1 MKTTV
6 QGMSVPDAAHE
17 ALRKSESLLETL
29 AEHAPVV
36 VWVMDASGKVTYISR
51 YWQEFTGRDS
61 EQDIGFKW
69 AEAIHPDDSDRAAR
83 ELMEAAS
90 AGQPSRGE
98 YRVRRVDGEYAWL
111 RDYSVPFSN
120 SDGSYGGR
128 VGTCMDITD
137 HKIQEKLAQR
147 VQENLIL
154 GQEAERKRVARE
166 LHDDVAQRI
175 ALFVAALHDI
185 QRLAP
190 QPSPVL
196 EEKLRTMRADLEA
209 LAEDVHRISHNLHP
223 STLAN
228 LGLVAALRR
237 LCSEF
242 SEQMRLAV
250 DFRVQDISDEMPEE
264 VALAIFRVT
273 QESLA
278 NCARHSKSRTASVS
292 LTGHSDEIRLTIADQ
307 GEGFDVSRLGEAAGL
322 GLISMQER
330 ARILGGNLDIT
341 SSPSHGTK
349 VQLRL
354 PKPRS

>member
-1 MKTTV
+1 MKTSV
-6 QGMSVPDAAHE
+6 QGTSVPTSAHD
-17 ALRKSESLLETL
+17 ALRESQSLLQTL

-36 VWVMDASGKVTYISR
+36 VWVMDASGQVTYISR

-61 EQDIGFKW
+61 EQDLGFKW
-69 AEAIHPDDSDRAAR
+69 AEAIHPDDCDRAAS
-83 ELMEAAS
+83 ELMEATS
-90 AGQPSRGE
+90 AGLPSRGE

-120 SDGSYGGR
+120 ADGSYGGR

-137 HKIQEKLAQR
+137 HKNQERLAQR

-166 LHDDVAQRI
+166 LHDDVAQRM
-175 ALFVAALHDI
+175 ALFSTALHDV
-185 QRLAP
+185 QRLVP

-196 EEKLRTMRADLEA
+196 VDKLKTMRADLEA

-223 STLAN
+223 ATLAN

-237 LCSEF
+237 LCGEF
-242 SEQMRLAV
+242 SEQLRIAV
-250 DFRVQDISDEMPEE
+250 DVCVEDISDEMPED

-273 QESLA
+273 QESLT
-278 NCARHSKSRTASVS
+278 NCAKHSKSRTAKVS
-292 LTGHSDEIRLTIADQ
+292 LTGLSDEIRLTIADQ
-307 GEGFDVSRLGEAAGL
+307 GEGFDLSRLGEAAGL

-330 ARILGGNLDIT
+330 ARILGGHLEIT
-341 SSPSHGTK
+341 SSPSDGTT

-354 PKPRS
+354 PTPRS

>member
-1 MKTTV
+1 MKTPV
-6 QGMSVPDAAHE
+6 QGTSVPSSAHD
-17 ALRKSESLLETL
+17 ALRKSESLLQTL

-36 VWVMDASGKVTYISR
+36 VWVMDASGQVTYISR

-61 EQDIGFKW
+61 EQDVGFKW
-69 AEAIHPDDSDRAAR
+69 AEAIHPDDSERAAS
-83 ELMEAAS
+83 ELMAAAS
-90 AGQPSRGE
+90 AEEPSRGE
-98 YRVRRVDGEYAWL
+98 YRVRRIDGEYAWL
-111 RDYSVPFSN
+111 RDYSVPYYN
-120 SDGSYGGR
+120 ADGSYGGR

-137 HKIQEKLAQR
+137 HKNQERLAQK

-175 ALFVAALHDI
+175 ALFGSALHDV
-185 QRLAP
+185 QRLVF

-196 EEKLRTMRADLEA
+196 EERLRTLRADLEA
-209 LAEDVHRISHNLHP
+209 LALDVHRISHNLHP

-242 SEQMRLAV
+242 SEQRRLAV
-250 DFRVQDISDEMPEE
+250 DFRVQGISDEMPEE
-264 VALAIFRVT
+264 IALAIFRVT
-273 QESLA
+273 QESLT
-278 NCARHSKSRTASVS
+278 NVARHSKSRAASVT
-292 LTGHSDEIRLTIADQ
+292 LTGLSDEILLTIADQ
-307 GEGFDVSRLGEAAGL
+307 GEGFDVNQRGQAAGL

-330 ARILGGNLDIT
+330 TRILGGHLEII
-341 SSPSHGTK
+341 SSPSLGTK

-354 PKPRS
+354 RKPRS

>member
-1 MKTTV
+1 MKTTA
-6 QGMSVPDAAHE
+6 QGTSVPHAQD
-17 ALRKSESLLETL
+17 ALRESESLLQTL

-36 VWVMDASGKVTYISR
+36 VWVMDAGGKVTYISR

-69 AEAIHPDDSDRAAR
+69 VEAIHPDDCDRAAR
-83 ELMEAAS
+83 ELMHAAS

-111 RDYSVPFSN
+111 RDYSVPFFN
-120 SDGSYGGR
+120 ADGSYGGR

-137 HKIQEKLAQR
+137 HKIQERLAQR

-175 ALFVAALHDI
+175 ALLGSALHDV
-185 QRLAP
+185 QRLVP
-190 QPSPVL
+190 QPSPAL
-196 EEKLRTMRADLEA
+196 EEKPKTMRADLEV

-242 SEQMRLAV
+242 SEQMRIAV
-250 DFRVQDISDEMPEE
+250 DFRVQVLPDEIPEE
-264 VALAIFRVT
+264 VALALFRVT
-273 QESLA
+273 QESLT
-278 NCARHSKSRTASVS
+278 NCAKHSKSRTASVS
-292 LTGHSDEIRLTIADQ
+292 LTSGSDEIRLTIADE

-322 GLISMQER
+322 GLVSMQER
-330 ARILGGNLDIT
+330 ARILGGNLDVT
-341 SSPSHGTK
+341 SSAAHGTK

-354 PKPRS
+354 PRLRS